1 MELEL
6 ATGLMNV
13 AAAALTLGAVAIPL
27 FKKSKI
33 MSSASQRIMRCD
45 AASGVENG

>member
-27 FKKSKI
+27 FKKTFKKGQWPYFAVI
-33 MSSASQRIMRCD
+33 GANH
-45 AASGVENG
+45 G

>member
-1 MELEL
+1 L

-27 FKKSKI
+27 FKKTFEAYAC
-33 MSSASQRIMRCD
+33 ASVGVSIRIRMIG
-45 AASGVENG
+45 ATHG